1 MDNFSIILPNE
12 KKGTYKILT
21 VLISVINIVGF
32 SYFSTQVAEESSS
45 HTLSSVGI
53 AMCAGPLGL
62 YLFYKKGRPNNFYQ
76 IIFSFFL
83 ASIFWM
89 LIGFY
94 LIGFLLLSFALTGVF
109 ALRKLK
115 VDIDTNFITYPSF
128 PRKKIEWNEV
138 SNLIFK
144 DNILTIDM
152 KNNKLI
158 QHTIDENDNED
169 LNEKAFNTFVQ
180 QQLNNITQS

>member
-1 MDNFSIILPNE
+1 MDKFSIILPNE

-21 VLISVINIVGF
+21 ILISVINIVGF
-32 SYFSTQVAEESSS
+32 SYFSMQVAEDSSS
-45 HTLSSVGI
+45 HTLSSVGV

-62 YLFYKKGRPNNFYQ
+62 YLFYKKDRPNNLSQ

-94 LIGFLLLSFALTGVF
+94 LMGLLLLSFALTGLL
-109 ALRKLK
+109 ALRNLK
-115 VDIDTNFITYPSF
+115 VDIDTNFIYYPSF

-144 DNILTIDM
+144 DNILTIDL

-158 QHTIDENDNED
+158 QHTIDENENED
-169 LNEKAFNTFVQ
+169 LDETTFNTFVQ
-180 QQLNNITQS
+180 QKLNNIPQS